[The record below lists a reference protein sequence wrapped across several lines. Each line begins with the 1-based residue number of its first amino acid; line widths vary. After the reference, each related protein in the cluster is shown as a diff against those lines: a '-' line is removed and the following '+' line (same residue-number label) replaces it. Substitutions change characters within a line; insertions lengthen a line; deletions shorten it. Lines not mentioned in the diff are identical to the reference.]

1 MTEAEIMKALEWCEL
16 FTDNI
21 VLSNK
26 KGEKFTFALQSLQ
39 TIKQVLK
46 DYNSKNAKIEK
57 LNFENLQML
66 ASIKGLKETARAE
79 AIKELLTQADK
90 KMIVVNSADGLET
103 AYLEDDLLQIAKEMG
118 VEL

>member
-1 MTEAEIMKALEWCEL
+1 MTEAEIMKALEWCEM

-21 VLSNK
+21 VLSSK

-46 DYNSKNAKIEK
+46 DYNRKNAEI
-57 LNFENLQML
+57 
-66 ASIKGLKETARAE
+66 ETARAE
-79 AIKELLTQADK
+79 AIKEFAESVKEAGAKSVEVAFYGNGTETIEFITLRTNLVDK
-90 KMIVVNSADGLET
+90 
-103 AYLEDDLLQIAKEMG
+103 IAKEMG